1 MKIQPYQEVV
11 GTSSVPSVR
20 QPQTDATAFGAN
32 LGKAGQALGAA
43 AIEAG
48 NKMAQIAEKQAVEH
62 DVAVVQEA
70 STRAASMINDALYN
84 KDSGIMNR
92 KLKGAISADA
102 DTKTLLN
109 DIYGDFIDNQLQNDR
124 QRFLFTQHI
133 GDRLNAYQAAADK
146 HAATERQTWQN
157 QTKDAEISANINT
170 GVIGKDS
177 PEVLGAAKNGILAA
191 TIERYKDAGEAV
203 TKEKI
208 RENVGNLHLQVV
220 NSYLVDRR
228 EPEAIAYFDKFKN
241 EIPVGDNRTRLEQ
254 LIVNAKNNNDGYAI
268 ANEIVKASLRPDGLI
283 DDKKAFLM
291 IEQRTGPGVT
301 KAVGKAPTW
310 DETKALVAVNETGG
324 QANPY
329 TTPNGAGSGAY
340 GKYQF
345 MPATWKATMG
355 DTPMTP
361 ENQEI
366 AMDKYGK
373 PIYDKYGGG
382 VNGARAVLVA
392 HYAGENNVER
402 YIKGQPLVGDDGKE
416 YSADAPQMWNGVQ
429 HKSVREYVEGQLGG
443 QTVAAFNPALNKL
456 VSDIVKSKISERNAV
471 YQQTQKDN
479 FKNAWNQI
487 DAGGLSF
494 EDANSLIDNGSFDP
508 ETKRSLQVL
517 RNRKFRI
524 TDDGTPQYTPNEVKA
539 EFRQW
544 INTTPLEEITPA
556 EFNRKFLGRLSRQDE
571 DTFGKEVINFK
582 EGGGINWD
590 KLIKDNFSNL
600 DPKDDDYAHVKD
612 GIYRMVREYRAKNNG
627 QLPDILGQAKIVK
640 DLKQEVIVNKAAN
653 SYSPFTKTMPLYKVI
668 DQMPA
673 GAYWDSDKGAFMFR
687 DPKTNQLFIWKP
699 DQPSR

>member
-92 KLKGAISADA
+92 KLKGAISAGD

-146 HAATERQTWQN
+146 YAADQRQTWQN

-170 GVIGKDS
+170 GVVGKDS
-177 PEVLGAAKNGILAA
+177 PEVLGAAKNGIIAA
-191 TIERYKDAGEAV
+191 TVERHKDAGEAV

-254 LIVNAKNNNDGYAI
+254 LIVNAKNNNEGYAI

-283 DDKKAFLM
+283 DDKKAFSL

-301 KAVGKAPTW
+301 KTVGKAPTW

-345 MPATWKATMG
+345 MPTTWKATMG
-355 DTPMTP
+355 DAPMTP
-361 ENQEI
+361 DNQEI

-487 DAGGLSF
+487 DAGGLTF
-494 EDANSLIDNGSFDP
+494 EQANSLITSGNFDP
-508 ETKRSLQVL
+508 DAKRSLQVL
-517 RNRKFRI
+517 TNRKFNL
-524 TDDGTPQYTPNEVKA
+524 TDDGTPAKTSSEVRNEFEDWFGA
-539 EFRQW
+539 ELQPTVADFQ
-544 INTTPLEEITPA
+544 
-556 EFNRKFLGRLSRQDE
+556 RKFFGRVSAADE
-571 DTFGKEVINFK
+571 RAYEQRVRNAERGGKLQ
-582 EGGGINWD
+582 WD
-590 KLIKDNFSNL
+590 SIIKNVFPTIDKGS
-600 DPKDDDYAHVKD
+600 DDYLHIML
-612 GIYRMVREYRAKNNG
+612 GIDRAVDQYRKENNG
-627 QLPDILGQAKIVK
+627 VLPDPIAQGKIVQS
-640 DLKQEVIVNKAAN
+640 LKQEVIVNKAAN